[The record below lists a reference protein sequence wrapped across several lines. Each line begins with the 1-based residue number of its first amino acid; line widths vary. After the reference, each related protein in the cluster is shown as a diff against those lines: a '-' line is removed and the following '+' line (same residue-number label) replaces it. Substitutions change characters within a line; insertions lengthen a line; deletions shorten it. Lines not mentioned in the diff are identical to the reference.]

1 MCTGVLGYQK
11 RVLDILELEF
21 QTTVSCLSGCW
32 DPNFGLLK
40 EQQAPLTAGPSL
52 QFHFPVCLEFT
63 RCNWLR
69 I

>member
-1 MCTGVLGYQK
+1 MCTGVLGYKK

-21 QTTVSCLSGCW
+21 QTTVSCRSGCW
-32 DPNFGLLK
+32 DSNFGPLK

-52 QFHFPVCLEFT
+52 QFHFPVCLEFA